1 MYTVVASKKK
11 SPTVVVSARI
21 DAKTKRDLLRTTKRA
36 GYRNVSETVEAAIK
50 FYLSKFPS
58 GGKVQ

>member
-21 DAKTKRDLLRTTKRA
+21 DAKTRQRLVKVMKSRKVKNL
-36 GYRNVSETVEAAIK
+36 SETVKWAIR
-50 FYLSKFPS
+50 YCLDRLENER
-58 GGKVQ
+58 